1 MGSSYFGI
9 SGILTFLLKFRDF
22 ISQRVK
28 KAISNR
34 TNYIHLH
41 TLHVEDDMFVQ
52 MYGKSLSAMLTSLRR
67 QFVCI
72 FLSVQFQSLV
82 SSDIFH
88 ISIQFRWSL
97 QYFVLNSQGYFSEN
111 DFDKFWCV
119 CARLQLSSW
128 TFPSSIV
135 LVFVSDLF
143 RFQRL

>member
-88 ISIQFRWSL
+88 ISIQFRLLL
-97 QYFVLNSQGYFSEN
+97 QYLIF
-111 DFDKFWCV
+111 KFNQ
-119 CARLQLSSW
+119 QLADNICRAS
-128 TFPSSIV
+128 
-135 LVFVSDLF
+135 
-143 RFQRL
+143 

>member
-1 MGSSYFGI
+1 MGSSYFEI
-9 SGILTFLLKFRDF
+9 SGILTFLVKFRDY

-67 QFVCI
+67 QFVCL
-72 FLSVQFQSLV
+72 FLSVQLQSLV

-88 ISIQFRWSL
+88 ISIQFRLLL
-97 QYFVLNSQGYFSEN
+97 QYLVLNSQGYFSEN
-111 DFDKFWCV
+111 DFDK
-119 CARLQLSSW
+119 
-128 TFPSSIV
+128 I
-135 LVFVSDLF
+135 
-143 RFQRL
+143 